1 MPIGFIPQDE
11 TRGGDDVDPFS
22 ERWHAS
28 QIVEAMTLNKM
39 IQDACEALFNR
50 VRKYADQL
58 ECLDPFHQDAEL
70 AVGHVVLALSHD
82 ECAQD
87 RLETLLRETVRLR
100 LAVAKVRCGETTNA
114 KSPPKPDRRGVRG
127 QVLFLTLLWGAYF
140 LFVLLI
146 AGPPVQP

>member
-11 TRGGDDVDPFS
+11 SHGGDDLSTFS

-28 QIVEAMTLNKM
+28 QIVEAMVLNKM
-39 IQDACEALFNR
+39 IQDACEAVFKR

-58 ECLDPFHQDAEL
+58 ECLDPLHHDAEL
-70 AVGHVVLALSHD
+70 AMGNVVLALSQE

-87 RLETLLRETVRLR
+87 RLETLLSETGRLK
-100 LAVAKVRCGETTNA
+100 LAVAEAKCGCSANVQ
-114 KSPPKPDRRGVRG
+114 SPIRPDPGGVCG
-127 QVLFLTLLWGAYF
+127 HPLFLALLGGACF

-146 AGPPVQP
+146 AGTPVQP